1 MENARATAEHW
12 RALARETQATAE
24 TVDDVRERL
33 ALLLIARVY
42 EQLAKTAD
50 QIDRALEQER
60 VPPSISETRAAA
72 GAPLSGEHQ
81 SSRGPR
87 HRRTRSHRQRV
98 VRRGTG

>member
-60 VPPSISETRAAA
+60 VPTSSSEPRVAA

-81 SSRGPR
+81 SARDVL
-87 HRRTRSHRQRV
+87 HRRTRSRRHRL